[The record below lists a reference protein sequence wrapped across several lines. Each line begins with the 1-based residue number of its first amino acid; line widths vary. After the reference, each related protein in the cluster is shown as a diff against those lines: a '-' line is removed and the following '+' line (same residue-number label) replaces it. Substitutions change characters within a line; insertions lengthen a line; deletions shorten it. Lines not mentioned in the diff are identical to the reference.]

1 MNDLEYYKNLSD
13 ERLWNF
19 SLMVI
24 RGIMK
29 KNGNWYRV
37 SESHIQRKMKQIR
50 NAKTHEQ
57 LLKAINLQEKARQS
71 NSSVTENK
79 K

>member
-29 KNGNWYRV
+29 KNGTWYRV

-57 LLKAINLQEKARQS
+57 LLEAINLQSKARQS
-71 NSSVTENK
+71 NSSVEGK
-79 K
+79 HE